1 MHGAILAHATET
13 VLPEDLIA
21 GETDLGLFRVL
32 RSPGVDGANGD
43 AAGDAAGGVFTLTGG
58 VMLNWS

>member
-13 VLPEDLIA
+13 VLLEDVIA
-21 GETDLGLFRVL
+21 GETDLGLLRVL
-32 RSPGVDGANGD
+32 RSPSENGD
-43 AAGDAAGGVFTLTGG
+43 AAGDVAGGVFTLTGG